1 MTDDD
6 CDGMAC
12 VSGKCSGVN
21 WTRVFMIA
29 GVTVAVIVVI
39 AILSVCAAIFK
50 KRRAVVG
57 IHMEFVEL
65 YIDTNYPSQFTDW
78 RIESNRKKSRYDDN
92 YWNYTQ
98 NIFFLEKS
106 SKSLTSL
113 ISECIVEYSCL
124 FNNMI

>member
-1 MTDDD
+1 MTDED

-57 IHMEFVEL
+57 IYMEFVEL
-65 YIDTNYPSQFTDW
+65 CIRHQLLFPIHRLED
-78 RIESNRKKSRYDDN
+78 RIEQKEEWIGR
-92 YWNYTQ
+92 Q
-98 NIFFLEKS
+98 LLELQTEHRLS
-106 SKSLTSL
+106 
-113 ISECIVEYSCL
+113 
-124 FNNMI
+124 